1 MEYICPG
8 KNCVYDSDEVQCTCG
23 DEEKP
28 CIPDWEDVVFVAD
41 DFKKEHSG
49 QLDEKLNQPGFT
61 ERSKEQ
67 ALELLDKQP
76 KTRRQKKANR

>member
-67 ALELLDKQP
+67 ALELRVPECFRLISP
-76 KTRRQKKANR
+76 L

>member
-23 DEEKP
+23 AEELS

-49 QLDEKLNQPGFT
+49 QLD
-61 ERSKEQ
+61 
-67 ALELLDKQP
+67 
-76 KTRRQKKANR
+76 